1 VSRYPITKKKTRNRR
16 HYVAVSKYEANNAC
30 GEVFLVTLKARRKRT
45 ISQLITRFLSNVNE
59 NRIEDAKMKIG
70 SIVVKCRDFNKM
82 MAFWQEALH
91 YVPTQPAKNGWVIL
105 RDPEGRS
112 PNISLD
118 LAGDKERLATSRN
131 PRLHLDLYAENQEDE
146 VNRLLKIGA
155 NLHPQTYN
163 PEDDFIVLEDPDGNL
178 FCVVQI

>member
-1 VSRYPITKKKTRNRR
+1 MQL
-16 HYVAVSKYEANNAC
+16 
-30 GEVFLVTLKARRKRT
+30 LVTLKARRKGT
-45 ISQLITRFLSNVNE
+45 ISRLITRFISNPNE
-59 NRIEDAKMKIG
+59 NRIKDAKMKIG
-70 SIVVKCRDFNKM
+70 SIVVKCRDFKKM

-91 YVPTQPAKNGWVIL
+91 YVSTQPAKNGWVIL
-105 RDPEGRS
+105 RDPEGIS

-118 LAGDKERLATSRN
+118 LAGDKERLATSKN

-155 NLHPQTYN
+155 IRHPQTYD

>member
-59 NRIEDAKMKIG
+59 DRIEDAKMKIG

-178 FCVVQI
+178 FCVVQT

>member
-1 VSRYPITKKKTRNRR
+1 
-16 HYVAVSKYEANNAC
+16 
-30 GEVFLVTLKARRKRT
+30 
-45 ISQLITRFLSNVNE
+45 
-59 NRIEDAKMKIG
+59 MKIG
-70 SIVVKCRDFNKM
+70 SIVVKCRDFKKM

-91 YVPTQPAKNGWVIL
+91 YVSTQPAKNGWVIL
-105 RDPEGRS
+105 RDPEGIS

-118 LAGDKERLATSRN
+118 LAGDKERLATSKN

-155 NLHPQTYN
+155 IRHPQTYD